1 MAVKEVGRFVNTIH
15 WQSDNSWQRELQR
28 IKKYKKT
35 VESAHEQIAKTQYR
49 ASAGMIKAQQ
59 AQARAQEKIRK
70 AALAAQMRSQK
81 QLQTLERRMAR
92 EQVRHNKMMS
102 GVVSGRS
109 MAKQRTITTMSGMK
123 NMFSTATLNKYR
135 ASLQRLNAQ
144 YAAGGMSVS
153 MYNQKLAALRNEM
166 RATELQARKLS
177 SALKLGMSGFKG
189 LGKFASGVIDA
200 GFNAVM
206 MGTAGAAGLTKKAMD
221 NSANR
226 NSAYYGLMAMN
237 KDDKAATDDQM
248 KFIRNVSNAHGMDQK
263 TAETGYM
270 QWAASTKIMTE
281 NDRRALFE
289 AMAIKGR
296 STGATSEQLHRA
308 QVALSQMASKGGQ
321 VMSEELKGQLAEALA
336 GSQEDFRE
344 AYGKSIGETSVSME
358 EFNKAMKDGN
368 VNLMKLL
375 PHLVEIW
382 NSARNTR
389 AYAEAMKQPEMA
401 MQRLKNAAYDASI
414 AMFGQIDAT
423 DGVYTL
429 AEMIDDTAQSLTQT
443 LQENKGAIESV
454 GEALAAFFDQLMYRA
469 GQAWAVLK
477 KGLEFLGVDT
487 SDPAAIGKALGDLV
501 AAITGL
507 KVIESVVG
515 LFAPLISGL
524 WELGGALR
532 MLLGIARSRLPSPG
546 WGKLPTTTGTTKTA
560 TSTAKTAT
568 STTKTA
574 KTAVNAARGAR
585 VGAGLAAGAAGSV
598 AVPLVITELGSEAIT
613 GEGILNDTFGGFDY
627 YQRLRS
633 ATTFGDFFKA
643 LVGKD
648 SDKAG
653 WKVNENGEKV
663 WHDERQGTNLWD
675 NITGVLKEWAQPAE
689 MYRPSVTANTS
700 QALPAP
706 STGFNGAVPSQVM
719 VESSGDINAQFQ
731 VSVDENG
738 LLRVVQ
744 KEVETAIGWEKT
756 KEINMFASPNF

>member
-15 WQSDNSWQRELQR
+15 WQSDNSWQKELQR

-81 QLQTLERRMAR
+81 QLQTLEKRMAR
-92 EQVRHNKMMS
+92 EQARHNKLMS

-109 MAKQRTITTMSGMK
+109 MAKQRTITTMSGMR

-144 YAAGGMSVS
+144 YASGGMSVS

-166 RATELQARKLS
+166 RATEASARRLGATIKGAFKGAGSKLS
-177 SALKLGMSGFKG
+177 A
-189 LGKFASGVIDA
+189 GVDRA
-200 GFNAVM
+200 FNAAM
-206 MGTAGAAGLTKKAMD
+206 MGTAAAGGLTKVAMD

-270 QWAASTKIMTE
+270 QWAASTKNMTE

-296 STGATSEQLHRA
+296 STGATGEKLQRA
-308 QVALSQMASKGGQ
+308 QVALSQMAGKNQ
-321 VMSEELKGQLAEALA
+321 VMSEELKGQLSEALP
-336 GSQEDFRE
+336 GSQADFQE
-344 AYGKSIGETSVSME
+344 AYAKSIGKETVSLE
-358 EFNKAMKDGN
+358 EFNKAMEDGD
-368 VNLMKLL
+368 VQLQKIL

-382 NSARNTR
+382 QSAKNTR

-401 MQRLKNAAYDASI
+401 MQRLKNAAYNASI

-429 AEMIDDTAQSLTQT
+429 AELIDDTAQHLTAT
-443 LQENKGAIESV
+443 LEENKGEIEAV
-454 GEALAAFFDQLMYRA
+454 GAGIAAFFARIQYGLGWFYEA
-469 GQAWAVLK
+469 CK
-477 KGLEFLGVDT
+477 PILEFFGVDT
-487 SDPAAIGKALGDLV
+487 KNAKEVGDFLGKAVLFFGALK
-501 AAITGL
+501 AI
-507 KVIESVVG
+507 KSVVG
-515 LFAPLISGL
+515 LLEPFATGFTKLIKAIVK
-524 WELGGALR
+524 GAE
-532 MLLGIARSRLPSPG
+532 LLGIEIPKPGKNKGPGKTTNKTGNSGGKGAVTAAIGEEVIDLALNDKYQEKLTSSTDPMDQVRS
-546 WGKLPTTTGTTKTA
+546 KTGQTVTQRVETGDMGLLLA
-560 TSTAKTAT
+560 SGIEVLRNSWNAAKTVPGKVPT
-568 STTKTA
+568 WLGGTPRIPTA
-574 KTAVNAARGAR
+574 PTVNTAQAA
-585 VGAGLAAGAAGSV
+585 
-598 AVPLVITELGSEAIT
+598 
-613 GEGILNDTFGGFDY
+613 
-627 YQRLRS
+627 
-633 ATTFGDFFKA
+633 
-643 LVGKD
+643 
-648 SDKAG
+648 
-653 WKVNENGEKV
+653 
-663 WHDERQGTNLWD
+663 
-675 NITGVLKEWAQPAE
+675 
-689 MYRPSVTANTS
+689 
-700 QALPAP
+700 PAP

-731 VSVDENG
+731 VTVDENG

-756 KEINMFASPNF
+756 KEINMFAVGG

>member
-15 WQSDNSWQRELQR
+15 WQSDNSWQKELQR

-81 QLQTLERRMAR
+81 QLQTLEKRMAR
-92 EQVRHNKMMS
+92 EQARHNKLMS

-144 YAAGGMSVS
+144 YASGGMSVS
-153 MYNQKLAALRNEM
+153 LYNQKLAALRNEM
-166 RATELQARKLS
+166 RATELQAHKLS

-200 GFNAVM
+200 GFNAAM
-206 MGTAGAAGLTKKAMD
+206 MGTTAAGGLTKVAMD

-226 NSAYYGLMAMN
+226 NSAYYGLMAQN
-237 KDDKAATDDQM
+237 EQDGQGNAKGRTDDQM

-270 QWAASTKIMTE
+270 RWAASTEMMTE

-296 STGATSEQLHRA
+296 STGATGEQLQRA
-308 QVALSQMASKGGQ
+308 QVALSQMAGKGQ
-321 VMSEELKGQLAEALA
+321 VMAEELKGQLAEALA
-336 GSQEDFRE
+336 GSQADFQK
-344 AYGKSIGETSVSME
+344 AYAKSIGKETVSLK
-358 EFNKAMKDGN
+358 EFNKAMKDGD
-368 VNLMKLL
+368 VQLQKIL

-382 NSARNTR
+382 NSAKNTR

-429 AEMIDDTAQSLTQT
+429 AELINDTAQHLTAT
-443 LQENKGAIESV
+443 LEENKGALEEV
-454 GEALAAFFDQLMYRA
+454 GAGIAAFFARIQYGLGWFYEA
-469 GQAWAVLK
+469 CK
-477 KGLEFLGVDT
+477 PILEFFGVDT
-487 SDPAAIGKALGDLV
+487 NNAKEVGDFLGKAVLAIGALKA
-501 AAITGL
+501 I
-507 KVIESVVG
+507 KSVVG

-524 WELGGALR
+524 WKLGGALR
-532 MLLGIARSRLPSPG
+532 MLLGIARSRLPSLG
-546 WGKLPTTTGTTKTA
+546 GGKLPSA
-560 TSTAKTAT
+560 TSTAKNAT
-568 STTKTA
+568 STAKNA

-585 VGAGLAAGAAGSV
+585 VGAGVAAGAAGSV
-598 AVPLVITELGSEAIT
+598 AVPLIATELASEAIT
-613 GEGILNDTFGGFDY
+613 GEGILNDTFGDTDY

-648 SDKAG
+648 ADKAG

-675 NITGVLKEWAQPAE
+675 NFTGMIKEWAQPAE

-731 VSVDENG
+731 VTVDENG

-756 KEINMFASPNF
+756 KEINMFAIGG

>member
-35 VESAHEQIAKTQYR
+35 VESAHEQIARTQYR

-59 AQARAQEKIRK
+59 TQARAQEKIRK

-109 MAKQRTITTMSGMK
+109 MAKQRTITTLSGMK

-177 SALKLGMSGFKG
+177 SALKLGMSGFKD
-189 LGKFASGVIDA
+189 LGKFAKGVIDA

-270 QWAASTKIMTE
+270 QWAASTKNMTE

-296 STGATSEQLHRA
+296 STGATGEQLQRA
-308 QVALSQMASKGGQ
+308 QVALSQMASKAGQ
-321 VMSEELKGQLAEALA
+321 VASEELKGQLAEALA

-443 LQENKGAIESV
+443 LQENKGAIESA
-454 GEALAAFFDQLMYRA
+454 GEALAAFFDQLMYHA
-469 GQAWAVLK
+469 GQVWAVLR
-477 KGLEFLGVDT
+477 KGLEFIGVDT
-487 SDPAAIGKALGDLV
+487 SDPAAVGKVIGKFV
-501 AAITGL
+501 AAIAGL
-507 KVIESVVG
+507 KVIKSVVG

-524 WELGGALR
+524 WDLGKALC
-532 MLLGIARSRLPSPG
+532 MLLGIARSRLPSLG
-546 WGKLPTTTGTTKTA
+546 WGKLPTPGSTKPGSTTNP
-560 TSTAKTAT
+560 TSA
-568 STTKTA
+568 TKTA
-574 KTAVNAARGAR
+574 KTAVNAARGTG
-585 VGAGLAAGAAGSV
+585 VGAGLAAGAVGSV
-598 AVPLVITELGSEAIT
+598 AVPLVATELASEAIT

-719 VESSGDINAQFQ
+719 VKSSGDINAQFQ

>member
-35 VESAHEQIAKTQYR
+35 VESAHEQIARTQYR

-81 QLQTLERRMAR
+81 QLQALERRQAR
-92 EQVRHNKMMS
+92 EQARHNKMMS

-109 MAKQRTITTMSGMK
+109 MAKQRTLTTMSGMK

-144 YAAGGMSVS
+144 YASGGMSVS

-166 RATELQARKLS
+166 RATEASARRLGATIKGAFKGAGSKLS
-177 SALKLGMSGFKG
+177 A
-189 LGKFASGVIDA
+189 GVDRA
-200 GFNAVM
+200 FNAAM
-206 MGTAGAAGLTKKAMD
+206 MGTAAAGGLTKVAMD

-270 QWAASTKIMTE
+270 QWAASTKTMTE

-296 STGATSEQLHRA
+296 STGATGEQLQRA
-308 QVALSQMASKGGQ
+308 QVALSQMSGKGVVQ
-321 VMSEELKGQLAEALA
+321 AEELKSQLSEALA
-336 GSQEDFRE
+336 GSQVDFQE
-344 AYGKSIGETSVSME
+344 AYAKSIGKETVSLE
-358 EFNKAMKDGN
+358 EFNKAMKDGD
-368 VNLMKLL
+368 VKLQKIL

-382 NSARNTR
+382 NSAKNTR

-429 AEMIDDTAQSLTQT
+429 AELVNDTAQSLTDT
-443 LQENKGAIESV
+443 LNENKGAIQAV
-454 GEALAAFFDQLMYRA
+454 GEGLAAFFDQLMYRA
-469 GQAWAVLK
+469 GQAWAILK

-487 SDPAAIGKALGDLV
+487 SDPAAIGKALADIT
-501 AAITGL
+501 AAIIGM
-507 KVIESVVG
+507 KVIK
-515 LFAPLISGL
+515 
-524 WELGGALR
+524 ELGLPALFSGIVTAFKLLKEGLLKLLPKGIREKFDKVKEAVKNPKKTITDTAKSAVEKGKGALQTIKEKGPE
-532 MLLGIARSRLPSPG
+532 LLKGAKNKLTNAIKPANLIKGGKAALRAAPG
-546 WGKLPTTTGTTKTA
+546 VGNVLMAGEVA
-560 TSTAKTAT
+560 
-568 STTKTA
+568 
-574 KTAVNAARGAR
+574 NGAR
-585 VGAGLAAGAAGSV
+585 NMYESRM
-598 AVPLVITELGSEAIT
+598 EE
-613 GEGILNDTFGGFDY
+613 
-627 YQRLRS
+627 LRS
-633 ATTFGDFFKA
+633 
-643 LVGKD
+643 GKD
-648 SDKAG
+648 HSWMDPDNPIYKPAPT
-653 WKVNENGEKV
+653 VN
-663 WHDERQGTNLWD
+663 T
-675 NITGVLKEWAQPAE
+675 AQA
-689 MYRPSVTANTS
+689 T
-700 QALPAP
+700 PAP
-706 STGFNGAVPSQVM
+706 STGFNGAVPSQVV

-731 VSVDENG
+731 VTVDENG

-756 KEINMFASPNF
+756 KEINMFAIGS

>member
-1 MAVKEVGRFVNTIH
+1 MSVKEVGRFVNTIH
-15 WQSDNSWQRELQR
+15 WQSDNSWQKELQR

-81 QLQTLERRMAR
+81 QLQTLEKRMAR
-92 EQVRHNKMMS
+92 EQARHNKLMS

-144 YAAGGMSVS
+144 YASGGMSVS

-166 RATELQARKLS
+166 RATEASARRLGATIKGAFKEFKGAGSKLS
-177 SALKLGMSGFKG
+177 A
-189 LGKFASGVIDA
+189 GVDRA
-200 GFNAVM
+200 FNAAM
-206 MGTAGAAGLTKKAMD
+206 MGTTAAGGLTKVAMD

-237 KDDKAATDDQM
+237 NDSKAATDDQM

-263 TAETGYM
+263 TAETGFL
-270 QWAASTKIMTE
+270 QWAASTKNMTE

-296 STGATSEQLHRA
+296 STGATGEQLHRA
-308 QVALSQMASKGGQ
+308 QVALSQMSGKGQ
-321 VMSEELKGQLAEALA
+321 VMQEELKGQLSEALP
-336 GSQEDFRE
+336 GSQADFQQ
-344 AYGKSIGETSVSME
+344 AYAKSIGKETVSLE
-358 EFNKAMKDGN
+358 EFNKAMKDGD
-368 VNLMKLL
+368 VQLQKIL

-382 NSARNTR
+382 NSAKNTR

-429 AEMIDDTAQSLTQT
+429 AELIDDTAQHLTAT
-443 LQENKGAIESV
+443 LEENKGEIEAV
-454 GEALAAFFDQLMYRA
+454 GAGIAAFFARIQYGLGWFYEA
-469 GQAWAVLK
+469 CK
-477 KGLEFLGVDT
+477 PILEFFGVDT
-487 SDPAAIGKALGDLV
+487 KNAKEVGDFLGKAVLIFGALK
-501 AAITGL
+501 AI
-507 KVIESVVG
+507 KSVVG

-524 WELGGALR
+524 WKLGGALR
-532 MLLGIARSRLPSPG
+532 MLLGIARSRLPSLG
-546 WGKLPTTTGTTKTA
+546 GGKLPSA

-568 STTKTA
+568 STAKNA

-585 VGAGLAAGAAGSV
+585 VGAGVAAGAGSV
-598 AVPLVITELGSEAIT
+598 AVPLIATELASEAIT
-613 GEGILNDTFGGFDY
+613 GEGILNDTFGDTDY

-648 SDKAG
+648 ADKAG

-675 NITGVLKEWAQPAE
+675 NFTGMIKEWAQPAE

-731 VSVDENG
+731 VTVDENG

-756 KEINMFASPNF
+756 KEINMFAIGG

>member
-28 IKKYKKT
+28 IKKYKKA
-35 VESAHEQIAKTQYR
+35 VESAHEQIARTQYR

-59 AQARAQEKIRK
+59 AQARAKERVRK

-81 QLQTLERRMAR
+81 QLQALERRQAR
-92 EQVRHNKMMS
+92 EQARHNKMIS

-109 MAKQRTITTMSGMK
+109 MAKQRTITTMSGMR

-144 YAAGGMSVS
+144 YASGGMSVS

-166 RATELQARKLS
+166 RATEASARRLS
-177 SALKLGMSGFKG
+177 SAFKSAMKSAG
-189 LGKFASGVIDA
+189 GKFSEGLSRLANTAFWGA
-200 GFNAVM
+200 TA
-206 MGTAGAAGLTKKAMD
+206 GTAGTAHLTNVAMQ

-248 KFIRNVSNAHGMDQK
+248 KFIRNVANAHGMDQK

-270 QWAASTKIMTE
+270 QWAASTKTMTE

-296 STGATSEQLHRA
+296 STGATGEQLQRA
-308 QVALSQMASKGGQ
+308 QVALSQMANKGGQ
-321 VMSEELKGQLAEALA
+321 VMSEELKGQLSEALA

-344 AYGKSIGETSVSME
+344 AYGKSIGKTSVSME

-382 NSARNTR
+382 NSAKNTR

-401 MQRLKNAAYDASI
+401 MQRLKNAAYEASI

-429 AEMIDDTAQSLTQT
+429 AELVNDTASSLTDT
-443 LQENKGAIESV
+443 LQENKGAIESF
-454 GEALAAFFDQLMYRA
+454 GAGLAAFFDQLMYRA
-469 GQAWAVLK
+469 GQAWAILK
-477 KGLEFLGVDT
+477 KILEGFGVDT
-487 SDPAAIGKALGDLV
+487 SKPEEVGKVLANFVAGLAGLKAIEALGIPAMLMGIVKAFKALKYKLLELFPELKTKTPKTPGKNPGTTTNKTGNGNGKGAVAAAIGEEAIDYTFNDKYQEKLTASTDPMDQVRSKTGQTVTQRVETGDM
-501 AAITGL
+501 GL
-507 KVIESVVG
+507 
-515 LFAPLISGL
+515 LLTSGL
-524 WELGGALR
+524 SVLRDKWNAAKTVPGKVPTWLGGTPR
-532 MLLGIARSRLPSPG
+532 I
-546 WGKLPTTTGTTKTA
+546 PTTPT
-560 TSTAKTAT
+560 
-568 STTKTA
+568 
-574 KTAVNAARGAR
+574 
-585 VGAGLAAGAAGSV
+585 
-598 AVPLVITELGSEAIT
+598 I
-613 GEGILNDTFGGFDY
+613 
-627 YQRLRS
+627 
-633 ATTFGDFFKA
+633 
-643 LVGKD
+643 
-648 SDKAG
+648 
-653 WKVNENGEKV
+653 
-663 WHDERQGTNLWD
+663 
-675 NITGVLKEWAQPAE
+675 NIP
-689 MYRPSVTANTS
+689 

-706 STGFNGAVPSQVM
+706 AAGFNGVVPTQVM
-719 VESSGDINAQFQ
+719 VESSGDINTKFELT
-731 VSVDENG
+731 VDENG

-744 KEVETAIGWEKT
+744 KEVETAISWEKT
-756 KEINMFASPNF
+756 KEINMFASPSY

>member
-28 IKKYKKT
+28 IKKYKKA
-35 VESAHEQIAKTQYR
+35 VESAHEQIARTQYR

-59 AQARAQEKIRK
+59 AQARAQERVRK
-70 AALAAQMRSQK
+70 AAIAAQMRSQK

-92 EQVRHNKMMS
+92 EQARHDKMIS

-135 ASLQRLNAQ
+135 ASLQSLNAQ

-166 RATELQARKLS
+166 RATEASARRMGATIKRIGSKLS
-177 SALKLGMSGFKG
+177 A
-189 LGKFASGVIDA
+189 GVDRA
-200 GFNAVM
+200 FNAAM
-206 MGTAGAAGLTKKAMD
+206 MGTAAAGGLTKVSMD

-237 KDDKAATDDQM
+237 NDDKAATDDQM
-248 KFIRNVSNAHGMDQK
+248 RFIRNVSNAHGMDQK

-270 QWAASTKIMTE
+270 QWAASTKSMTE

-296 STGATSEQLHRA
+296 STGATGEQLQRA
-308 QVALSQMASKGGQ
+308 QVALSQIANKGGQ
-321 VMSEELKGQLAEALA
+321 VMAEELKGQLSEALA

-344 AYGKSIGETSVSME
+344 AYGKSIGKTSVTMQ
-358 EFNKAMKDGN
+358 EFNEAMKDGN

-382 NSARNTR
+382 NSAKNTR

-429 AEMIDDTAQSLTQT
+429 AELVNDTASSLTDT
-443 LQENKGAIESV
+443 LRENKGAIESF
-454 GEALAAFFDQLMYRA
+454 GAGLAAFFDQLMYRA
-469 GQAWAVLK
+469 GQVWAIIK
-477 KGLEFLGVDT
+477 KILEGLGVDT
-487 SDPAAIGKALGDLV
+487 SDPAAIGKALGDIT
-501 AAITGL
+501 AAIIGMKAIKELGL
-507 KVIESVVG
+507 PVLFLGIVKAFTALKNKLLQLFPELVTKTPKPAPTPKPITTATTTTTTTTQIAGGAEMSVGANAAASAVGVAVGVGAAIGAKTVGEMFRDWMQSKADQFGKWAKSVG
-515 LFAPLISGL
+515 LLNDEQDALTKP
-524 WELGGALR
+524 GAYKHDYIDK
-532 MLLGIARSRLPSPG
+532 GTSFDPYATT
-546 WGKLPTTTGTTKTA
+546 PTTPTKPT
-560 TSTAKTAT
+560 
-568 STTKTA
+568 
-574 KTAVNAARGAR
+574 
-585 VGAGLAAGAAGSV
+585 
-598 AVPLVITELGSEAIT
+598 I
-613 GEGILNDTFGGFDY
+613 
-627 YQRLRS
+627 
-633 ATTFGDFFKA
+633 
-643 LVGKD
+643 
-648 SDKAG
+648 
-653 WKVNENGEKV
+653 
-663 WHDERQGTNLWD
+663 
-675 NITGVLKEWAQPAE
+675 
-689 MYRPSVTANTS
+689 NTS
-700 QALPAP
+700 QAVPAP

-731 VSVDENG
+731 VTVDENG

-756 KEINMFASPNF
+756 KEINMFASPSY